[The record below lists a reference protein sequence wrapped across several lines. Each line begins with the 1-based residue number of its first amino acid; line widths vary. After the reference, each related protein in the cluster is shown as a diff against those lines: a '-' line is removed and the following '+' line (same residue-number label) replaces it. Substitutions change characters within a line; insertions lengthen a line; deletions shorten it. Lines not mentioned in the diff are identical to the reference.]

1 MNRHCGQRRVLRSAR
16 QAERR
21 TVGNMTLGERILEE
35 LRRSAPALDD
45 DELAELLGV
54 RRQAVNQ
61 ECRRLELVGRLWR
74 GQVQG
79 TKIRNKLPGEVADAP
94 IKTSGAFA
102 QSTDFG
108 IRSGDL
114 LSENEIKE
122 AVRSYLVDQGFEV
135 EVAWGRSH
143 GVDLLAVRGD
153 ERLMLEA
160 KAEVARNAQNVNY
173 FLGALGELVQRMSD
187 RTARYGLALPDNRQ
201 FRGLVDRL
209 PDVAIERLGLEVFF
223 VRRQDAGYEV
233 AEVTRGLREG
243 AQRAP

>member
-1 MNRHCGQRRVLRSAR
+1 
-16 QAERR
+16 
-21 TVGNMTLGERILEE
+21 
-35 LRRSAPALDD
+35 
-45 DELAELLGV
+45 
-54 RRQAVNQ
+54 
-61 ECRRLELVGRLWR
+61 
-74 GQVQG
+74 
-79 TKIRNKLPGEVADAP
+79 
-94 IKTSGAFA
+94 
-102 QSTDFG
+102 
-108 IRSGDL
+108 
-114 LSENEIKE
+114 
-122 AVRSYLVDQGFEV
+122 
-135 EVAWGRSH
+135 
-143 GVDLLAVRGD
+143 
-153 ERLMLEA
+153 MLEA